1 MSSEYRIRKQNHL
14 IDRFVTPAILS
25 FFQSVQFTIRFSR
38 QGTMR
43 WHYFF
48 FSSRSN
54 NIIFFFLNEGKWHHR
69 W

>member
-48 FSSRSN
+48 F
-54 NIIFFFLNEGKWHHR
+54 LVDLTT
-69 W
+69 